1 MVERHMSDYLQ
12 GFATAA
18 GARSAGGQDRH
29 VARRHR
35 RKGRDMP
42 APPPMLAVSATEI
55 DAYVTVLA
63 RVGARDPPATDVFR
77 REEIDLPRIML
88 EHQGHRDVVR
98 NAGGRPPDMRTV
110 IIDIARLAGAR
121 AASKTALPGTKKVF
135 QGLERLNRAAKVRNA
150 IEEIRERM
158 GKQTETSV
166 EP

>member
-1 MVERHMSDYLQ
+1 MSPGATGERA
-12 GFATAA
+12 ATCP
-18 GARSAGGQDRH
+18 
-29 VARRHR
+29 HR
-35 RKGRDMP
+35 RPCLPSRQRRSTPTSLSSPGSGP
-42 APPPMLAVSATEI
+42 TP
-55 DAYVTVLA
+55 
-63 RVGARDPPATDVFR
+63 PPATDVFR